1 MDSSA
6 SKLRS
11 FIKWI
16 RKERSQN
23 NSIVQKALETNLR
36 RMYYLALVVIPMH
49 IAYVVM
55 FWITEPSSGKEAV
68 WRTGIIV
75 VHSIHL
81 IVSLALAIIISRAK
95 RQNHLSNK
103 AVFIQYAFIVSLSAM
118 AISLV
123 TIDQHVTTNITPFL
137 VLCLGLAVIFL
148 LRPTSAFIIFSVVL
162 TAYLLLIGIV
172 QKEPAILLTNRVNGI
187 TFVVFGMYLSLI
199 LWNTTRKNLFQEE
212 EIKRQQ
218 KELEEKNAELQR
230 LAFFDTLTG
239 LYNRRKWFEFAE
251 EESRLI
257 CRYNIRSSVV
267 LMDIDHFKKI
277 NDDYG
282 HPIGDKIL
290 KEIADLLKKNL
301 RAVNKLCRWG
311 GEEFIFLLPNTS
323 VEEARKVAEKLRTL
337 IERAEFSI
345 DGESIRVK
353 ASFGI
358 ASIKCEENP
367 IDRAYERVDR
377 ALYMAK
383 QGGRNIVVSET

>member
-172 QKEPAILLTNRVNGI
+172 QKEPHTFDQQSERYTSSYRNVPFTNSIEYNPKE
-187 TFVVFGMYLSLI
+187 SLPG
-199 LWNTTRKNLFQEE
+199 R
-212 EIKRQQ
+212 RDQ
-218 KELEEKNAELQR
+218 KTAER
-230 LAFFDTLTG
+230 T
-239 LYNRRKWFEFAE
+239 RRKKRRTPATSIF
-251 EESRLI
+251 
-257 CRYNIRSSVV
+257 RYSHRS
-267 LMDIDHFKKI
+267 LQQ
-277 NDDYG
+277 
-282 HPIGDKIL
+282 
-290 KEIADLLKKNL
+290 
-301 RAVNKLCRWG
+301 
-311 GEEFIFLLPNTS
+311 
-323 VEEARKVAEKLRTL
+323 EKM
-337 IERAEFSI
+337 
-345 DGESIRVK
+345 V
-353 ASFGI
+353 
-358 ASIKCEENP
+358 
-367 IDRAYERVDR
+367 
-377 ALYMAK
+377 
-383 QGGRNIVVSET
+383 

>member
-1 MDSSA
+1 MDSSV
-6 SKLRS
+6 SKLRT
-11 FIKWI
+11 FINWI
-16 RKERSQN
+16 RKERSLN
-23 NSIVQKALETNLR
+23 NSIVQKTLETNLR
-36 RMYYLALVVIPMH
+36 RIYYLALIGIPSH
-49 IAYVVM
+49 IAHVIM
-55 FWITEPSSGKEAV
+55 FWITDPSSSEEAV

-81 IVSLALAIIISRAK
+81 LVSIAIAIIISIIRK
-95 RQNHLSNK
+95 QKHLSKK
-103 AVFIQYAFIVSLSAM
+103 AVYIQYAFIVSLSAM

-123 TIDQHVTTNITPFL
+123 TIDQYVTTNITPFL

-148 LRPTSAFIIFSVVL
+148 LRPSSTLIVFGVVL
-162 TAYLLLIGIV
+162 TAYLLLIGTV

-230 LAFFDTLTG
+230 LAFLDTLTG
-239 LYNRRKWFEFAE
+239 LYNRRKWYEFAW
-251 EESRLI
+251 EESRSI
-257 CRYNIRSSVV
+257 CRYSTSSSVV

-282 HPIGDKIL
+282 HPIGDKLL
-290 KEIADLLKKNL
+290 KEIAGLLRKNL
-301 RAVNKLCRWG
+301 RAVDKPCRWG
-311 GEEFIFLLPNTS
+311 GEEFIVLLPNTS
-323 VEEARKVAEKLRTL
+323 VEEARKVAEKLRTM
-337 IERAEFSI
+337 IERTEFSI

-358 ASIKCEENP
+358 ASIRCEENSL
-367 IDRAYERVDR
+367 DRAYERVDR

-383 QGGRNIVVSET
+383 QSGRNIVVSET

>member
-6 SKLRS
+6 SRLRT
-11 FIKWI
+11 FINWI
-16 RKERSQN
+16 RKQRSLN
-23 NSIVQKALETNLR
+23 NTIVQKTLETNLR
-36 RMYYLALVVIPMH
+36 RMYYLALIVIPAH
-49 IAYVVM
+49 IAHVIM
-55 FWITEPSSGKEAV
+55 FWFTDPSSSEEAV

-81 IVSLALAIIISRAK
+81 LVSIALAIIISITK
-95 RQNHLSNK
+95 KQKHLSTK

-123 TIDQHVTTNITPFL
+123 TIDQYVTTNITPFL

-148 LRPTSAFIIFSVVL
+148 LRPLSTLIVFGFVL
-162 TAYLLLIGIV
+162 AAYLLLIGTV
-172 QKEPAILLTNRVNGI
+172 QKESAILLTNRVNGI

-199 LWNTTRKNLFQEE
+199 LWNSTRKNLFQEE

-230 LAFFDTLTG
+230 LAFLDTLTG
-239 LYNRRKWFEFAE
+239 LYNRRKWFEFAG
-251 EESRLI
+251 EESRSI
-257 CRYNIRSSVV
+257 CRYNTSSSVV

-282 HPIGDKIL
+282 HPIGDRLL
-290 KEIADLLKKNL
+290 KEIAVLLRENL
-301 RAVNKLCRWG
+301 RAVDKPCRWG
-311 GEEFIFLLPNTS
+311 GEEFIVLLPNTS
-323 VEEARKVAEKLRTL
+323 VEEAKKVAEKLRTL
-337 IERAEFSI
+337 IERTEFSI

-358 ASIKCEENP
+358 ASIRCEENP

-383 QGGRNIVVSET
+383 QGGRNIVVSES

>member
-1 MDSSA
+1 
-6 SKLRS
+6 
-11 FIKWI
+11 
-16 RKERSQN
+16 
-23 NSIVQKALETNLR
+23 
-36 RMYYLALVVIPMH
+36 MYYLALVVIPMH

-187 TFVVFGMYLSLI
+187 TFIVFGMYLSLI

-301 RAVNKLCRWG
+301 RAVDKLCRWG